1 MKPETTQREHL
12 LDETDGLQDETDP
25 QAAIPV
31 WLVMLGGIP
40 LMLAMLVEFVTVI
53 GRHTGFMF
61 LGSIEAVQVA
71 ILLSSTT
78 AIVLATLARSH
89 AKVRLLLHR
98 TDGRTRTALT
108 TFNAIC
114 ATLFFLAL
122 TIGSVWL
129 AADMWGAREQ
139 SEILALPYFPL
150 RCFICV
156 GMLVTAV
163 MYARRA
169 LAGTNS

>member
-1 MKPETTQREHL
+1 MNQEPLPTEQ
-12 LDETDGLQDETDP
+12 LQDETDQP
-25 QAAIPV
+25 AGPIPV

-40 LMLAMLVEFVTVI
+40 LMLAMLVEFITVI

-71 ILLSSTT
+71 ILLSSAT

-89 AKVRLLLHR
+89 AKVRLLLNR
-98 TDGRTRTALT
+98 ADGRTRAALKF
-108 TFNAIC
+108 FNALC
-114 ATLFFLAL
+114 GALFFLAL

-139 SEILALPYFPL
+139 SELLALPYFPL
-150 RCFICV
+150 RCFV
-156 GMLVTAV
+156 SLGMLVTALL
-163 MYARRA
+163 YARRA
-169 LAGTNS
+169 WSGKKHDR